1 MIRDVQIISPF
12 HTDSLDHQVVTV
24 DDDTDIDE
32 LIEMDDSD
40 RDHSDN
46 DLFMSPPPLS
56 LSQDHV
62 AETASKQPTQTGKQL
77 CSRAKDIGCYLAP
90 KSILHGWMKLSFIS
104 LSKP

>member
-1 MIRDVQIISPF
+1 M
-12 HTDSLDHQVVTV
+12 DHQVVTV

-77 CSRAKDIGCYLAP
+77 CSRAKDIGSFEYTVKPVLVAT
-90 KSILHGWMKLSFIS
+90 SIKQATCI
-104 LSKP
+104 